1 MTQIAVAY
9 SSSTVETEAAPVI
22 VSRRHA
28 IHQMLVPFSVAYLIG
43 AFLTDLAYWRT
54 ALVMWERFSVWL
66 IAAGLVIAALAAI
79 AAVIDL
85 LSGRQR
91 PAWFRALTYVVAI
104 VLSVVNVL
112 VHSRDGYTAVVP
124 TGLVLSGLVTI
135 LLLFLLAGGWNLTY
149 SEGMGAA
156 Q

>member
-9 SSSTVETEAAPVI
+9 TNSTVETEAVPV
-22 VSRRHA
+22 VASRRYA
-28 IHQMLVPFSVAYLIG
+28 IHQMLLPFSVAYLIG
-43 AFLTDLAYWRT
+43 AFVTDLAYWRT

-85 LSGRQR
+85 LIDRQR
-91 PAWFRALTYVVAI
+91 PAWFRALAYVVAI
-104 VLSVVNVL
+104 ALSIVNVL

-124 TGLVLSGLVTI
+124 TGLALSGLVTI
-135 LLLFLLAGGWNLTY
+135 LLLSLLVGGWGLIH
-149 SEGMGAA
+149 GDRAGAA
-156 Q
+156 E

>member
-1 MTQIAVAY
+1 MTHIAVAY
-9 SSSTVETEAAPVI
+9 TSSTVDTEAEPV
-22 VSRRHA
+22 VASRGYA
-28 IHQMLVPFSVAYLIG
+28 INQMLVPFSVAYLIG
-43 AFLTDLAYWRT
+43 AFVTDLAYWRT

-66 IAAGLVIAALAAI
+66 IAAGLVIAGLAAI

-85 LSGRQR
+85 LMSKQR
-91 PAWFRALTYVVAI
+91 PAWFRALAYIVAI
-104 VLSVVNVL
+104 ALSIVNVL

-135 LLLFLLAGGWNLTY
+135 LLLSMLVGGWSLTY
-149 SEGMGAA
+149 SDRGAA

>member
-9 SSSTVETEAAPVI
+9 TSSTVETEAVPV
-22 VSRRHA
+22 VAARRHA

-43 AFLTDLAYWRT
+43 AFATDLAYWRT

-85 LSGRQR
+85 LTRRQK

-104 VLSVVNVL
+104 ALSIVNVL

-135 LLLFLLAGGWNLTY
+135 LLLSLLVGGWSLTY
-149 SEGMGAA
+149 SDPVGAA

>member
-1 MTQIAVAY
+1 MTQIAVAHT
-9 SSSTVETEAAPVI
+9 SSTVDAEAAPVAAP
-22 VSRRHA
+22 RGRA

-43 AFLTDLAYWRT
+43 GFVTDLAYWQT

-66 IAAGLVIAALAAI
+66 IAAGLVIAALAVI
-79 AAVIDL
+79 VAVINL
-85 LSGRQR
+85 LTSRQR
-91 PAWFRALTYVVAI
+91 PAWFRALTYAVAI

-135 LLLFLLAGGWNLTY
+135 LLLFLLMGGWSLTY
-149 SEGMGAA
+149 SDGIGAA

>member
-9 SSSTVETEAAPVI
+9 TNSTVETEAVPV
-22 VSRRHA
+22 VASRRHA
-28 IHQMLVPFSVAYLIG
+28 IHQMLLPFSVASSDRRLRHRSR
-43 AFLTDLAYWRT
+43 LLADC
-54 ALVMWERFSVWL
+54 AGDVERFSVWL

-85 LSGRQR
+85 LIDRQR

-104 VLSVVNVL
+104 VLSIVNVL

-124 TGLVLSGLVTI
+124 TGLALSGLVTI
-135 LLLFLLAGGWNLTY
+135 LLLSLAVGGWGLTY
-149 SEGMGAA
+149 GDRAGAVE
-156 Q
+156 

>member
-9 SSSTVETEAAPVI
+9 TSSTVDAEAEPV
-22 VSRRHA
+22 VASRGHA
-28 IHQMLVPFSVAYLIG
+28 INQMLVPFSVAYLIG
-43 AFLTDLAYWRT
+43 AFVTDLAYWRT

-66 IAAGLVIAALAAI
+66 IAAGLVIAGLAVI

-91 PAWFRALTYVVAI
+91 PAWFRALTYAVAI
-104 VLSVVNVL
+104 VLSLVNVL

-124 TGLVLSGLVTI
+124 TGLLLSGLVTI
-135 LLLFLLAGGWNLTY
+135 LLLAMLVGGWSLTY
-149 SEGMGAA
+149 SDPLGAA

>member
-1 MTQIAVAY
+1 MTQIAMAY
-9 SSSTVETEAAPVI
+9 SSSTVETEAVPV
-22 VSRRHA
+22 VTPRRHA

-43 AFLTDLAYWRT
+43 AFVTDLAYWRT

-85 LSGRQR
+85 ATGRQK
-91 PAWFRALTYVVAI
+91 PAWLRALTYVVAI

-135 LLLFLLAGGWNLTY
+135 LLLSLLVGGWSLTY
-149 SEGMGAA
+149 SDHVGAA
-156 Q
+156 

>member
-1 MTQIAVAY
+1 
-9 SSSTVETEAAPVI
+9 
-22 VSRRHA
+22 
-28 IHQMLVPFSVAYLIG
+28 MLLPFSVAYLIG
-43 AFLTDLAYWRT
+43 AFVTDIAYWQT

-66 IAAGLVIAALAAI
+66 IAAGLVIATIAAI

-85 LSGRQR
+85 LIGRQR
-91 PAWFRALTYVVAI
+91 PAWFRALTYAIAI

-135 LLLFLLAGGWNLTY
+135 LLLSLLVGGWSLTD
-149 SEGMGAA
+149 GDQLGAA
-156 Q
+156 R